1 MEKYFN
7 LLVPR
12 GAVVHSKEISR
23 VLDNV
28 PEDAFDLWE
37 KGASYLS
44 LKKEA
49 TEVLQSWEKSRL
61 QRVLSL
67 KETQGMKSDV
77 FILEQVIKQLSK
89 TSSKPKQEK

>member
-49 TEVLQSWEKSRL
+49 TEVLHSWEKSRL
-61 QRVLSL
+61 QKVLAL